1 MSASDIVLAFARSS
15 SRRGL
20 LRAGATAAVFATTG
34 CNTFIPSSGPRIA
47 GIMEPATIRS
57 GDPGPASNPGLH
69 YALLTLDTRVVGGM
83 ERERVPSP
91 FNAGFQARPAAEIRF
106 GSGDV
111 LGITIFETQAGGLFI
126 PADSGARPGNF
137 VTLPQQQLGRPGTVT
152 IPFAGEVKAA
162 GRTAGEL
169 EKAIAARLRQRAL
182 EPQVIVT
189 LVERRSSAIS
199 VIGDVDQSLRFPLD
213 PGGERLLGAIA
224 RAGGTRFAPHETLV
238 TLQRGGV
245 SESAILA
252 DIVDDPRLNLQLAP
266 DDTIIVARQQ
276 RYFLALGAVGQS
288 ASITQLNR
296 RFAFE
301 DRRLSLGDAIARAGG
316 LQDDRANPSAV
327 FLFRFERRALL
338 ERLGVATPDLPGE
351 EVPTVYRA
359 DMLNPTSMFLIQRF
373 PMRHNDLIF
382 VSNAPSTDLL
392 KFLQIIL
399 PIAQTGALSAAMAQ

>member
-1 MSASDIVLAFARSS
+1 MSS
-15 SRRGL
+15 SDLTRSIARRRL
-20 LRAGATAAVFATTG
+20 LRAGTGVAVLASTG
-34 CNTFIPSSGPRIA
+34 CNTFIPSSGPRMA
-47 GIMEPATIRS
+47 GIMEPAS
-57 GDPGPASNPGLH
+57 VQVGDPGPVSRPGLR
-69 YALLTLDTRVVGGM
+69 YALLTLDSAVVGGL
-83 ERERVPSP
+83 EADRPLSL
-91 FNAGFQARPAAEIRF
+91 FSAGLQARPAAEIRF
-106 GSGDV
+106 GLGDI
-111 LGITIFETQAGGLFI
+111 LSITIFETQAGGLFI
-126 PADSGARPGNF
+126 PADSGARPGNY
-137 VTLPQQQLGRPGTVT
+137 VTLPQQQVGRSGMVT
-152 IPFAGEVKAA
+152 IPFAGELKAA

-169 EKAIAARLRQRAL
+169 ERAIASRLRQRAL

-189 LVERRSSAIS
+189 LVERRSAAVS
-199 VIGDVDQSLRFPLD
+199 VVGDIAQSLRFSLD

-252 DIVDDPRLNLQLAP
+252 DIVEDPRLNLQLAP

-296 RFAFE
+296 RFPFE
-301 DRRLSLGDAIARAGG
+301 DRRLSLGDAVARAGG

-327 FLFRFERRALL
+327 FLFRFEKRAVLA
-338 ERLGVATPDLPGE
+338 RLGVALPDLPGE
-351 EVPTVYRA
+351 EIPTVYRA
-359 DMLNPTSMFLIQRF
+359 DLLNPTSMFLVQRF

-392 KFLQIIL
+392 KFLNIIQ
-399 PIAQTGALSAAMAQ
+399 PIAEVGNFSASMAR

>member
-1 MSASDIVLAFARSS
+1 LSTSDIIRPLA
-15 SRRGL
+15 RRRL
-20 LRAGATAAVFATTG
+20 LRAGATSAVLATAG
-34 CNTFIPSSGPRIA
+34 CNNFIPSSGPRIG
-47 GIMEPATIRS
+47 GIMGPATVRA
-57 GDPGPASNPGLH
+57 GDPGTASDPSLR
-69 YALLTLDTRVVGGM
+69 YALLTLDSAVV
-83 ERERVPSP
+83 
-91 FNAGFQARPAAEIRF
+91 AGVEGDKPLSLFSAGLQSRPAAEIPV
-106 GSGDV
+106 GTGDV
-111 LGITIFETQAGGLFI
+111 LSITIFETQAGGLFI
-126 PADSGARPGNF
+126 PADSGGRPGNF
-137 VTLPQQQLGRPGTVT
+137 VTLPQQQVGRSGMVT
-152 IPFAGEVKAA
+152 IPFAGEIKAV
-162 GRTAGEL
+162 GRTAGDL
-169 EKAIAARLRQRAL
+169 EKAIAGRLRQRAL

-189 LVERRSSAIS
+189 LVERRSAAVS
-199 VIGDVDQSLRFPLD
+199 VVGDIAQSLRFSLD

-245 SESAILA
+245 AESAILA
-252 DIVDDPRLNLQLAP
+252 DIVEDPRLNLQLAP

-296 RFAFE
+296 RFPFE

-327 FLFRFERRALL
+327 FLFRFERRAALQ
-338 ERLGVATPDLPGE
+338 RLGVAMPDLPGE
-351 EVPTVYRA
+351 EIPTVYRA
-359 DMLNPTSMFLIQRF
+359 DLLNPTTMFLVQRF

-399 PIAQTGALSAAMAQ
+399 PIAQTGALSATMAQ

>member
-1 MSASDIVLAFARSS
+1 MLRLGAGTAVLA
-15 SRRGL
+15 
-20 LRAGATAAVFATTG
+20 TAG
-34 CNTFIPSSGPRIA
+34 CNTFIPSSGPRIG
-47 GIMEPATIRS
+47 GIMGPAAVQA
-57 GDPGPASNPGLH
+57 GDPGPASNPALR
-69 YALLTLDTRVVGGM
+69 YALLTLDSAVV
-83 ERERVPSP
+83 
-91 FNAGFQARPAAEIRF
+91 AGLEQDRPLSLFSAGLQAQPASEVRF

-111 LGITIFETQAGGLFI
+111 LSITIFETQAGGLFI
-126 PADSGARPGNF
+126 PADSGGRPGNF
-137 VTLPQQQLGRPGTVT
+137 VTLPQQQVGRAGMVT
-152 IPFAGEVKAA
+152 IPFAGELKAT

-189 LVERRSSAIS
+189 LVERRSAAIS
-199 VIGDVDQSLRFPLD
+199 VVGDISQSLRFSLD

-245 SESAILA
+245 AESAILA
-252 DIVDDPRLNLQLAP
+252 DIVEDPRLNLQLVP

-316 LQDDRANPSAV
+316 IQDDRANPSAV
-327 FLFRFERRALL
+327 FLFRFERRAV
-338 ERLGVATPDLPGE
+338 LGRMGVTAPELPGE
-351 EVPTVYRA
+351 EIPTVYRA
-359 DMLNPTSMFLIQRF
+359 DLLNPSTMFLVQRF

-382 VSNAPSTDLL
+382 VSNSPSTDLL
-392 KFLQIIL
+392 KFMQVIL
-399 PIAQTGALSAAMAQ
+399 PFAQTGALSASMARP

>member
-1 MSASDIVLAFARSS
+1 MSASDIIRPLA
-15 SRRGL
+15 RRRL
-20 LRAGATAAVFATTG
+20 LRAGATTAVLATAA
-34 CNTFIPSSGPRIA
+34 CNDFIPSSGPRIA
-47 GIMEPATIRS
+47 GIMKPATVQA
-57 GDPGPASNPGLH
+57 GDPGPASDPAMN
-69 YALLTLDTRVVGGM
+69 YAVVTLDSGVVARAEGDTPLNLFSAGM
-83 ERERVPSP
+83 RSR
-91 FNAGFQARPAAEIRF
+91 AAAESRF
-106 GSGDV
+106 GIGDI
-111 LGITIFETQAGGLFI
+111 LSITVFETQSGGLFI

-137 VTLPQQQLGRPGTVT
+137 VTLPQQQVGRAGLVT
-152 IPFAGEVKAA
+152 IPFAGEIRAA

-169 EKAIAARLRQRAL
+169 EKAIAGRLRQRAL

-189 LVERRSSAIS
+189 LVERRSAVIS
-199 VIGDVDQSLRFPLD
+199 VIGDVSQSLRFSLD

-252 DIVDDPRLNLQLAP
+252 DVVEDPQLNVQLAA

-276 RYFLALGAVGQS
+276 RYFLALGAVGQT

-296 RFAFE
+296 RFPFE

-327 FLFRFERRALL
+327 FLFRFERRAALA
-338 ERLGVATPDLPGE
+338 RLGIATAAFAGE

-359 DMLNPTSMFLIQRF
+359 DLLNPTSMFLVQRF

-392 KFLQIIL
+392 KFMQIIL
-399 PIAQTGALSAAMAQ
+399 PFAQTGALSATMAQ